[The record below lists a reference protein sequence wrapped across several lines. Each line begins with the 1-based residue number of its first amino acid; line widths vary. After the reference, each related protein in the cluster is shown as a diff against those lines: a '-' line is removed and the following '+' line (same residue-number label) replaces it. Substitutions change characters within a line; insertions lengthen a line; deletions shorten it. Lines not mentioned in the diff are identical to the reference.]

1 MRDIAVRQTMLR
13 VMSNRCEVSG
23 LLAVAFIAIGLG
35 LIFAAF
41 ALVFDFKG
49 FRTRQVQRDKRVN
62 RWLHKRHLWF
72 NDQREYHSRY
82 FIQAGI
88 ATFMGLVVI
97 AGSVDGLI
105 TC

>member
-1 MRDIAVRQTMLR
+1 MKTTACARGGDVSIIARRSRLTPT
-13 VMSNRCEVSG
+13 
-23 LLAVAFIAIGLG
+23 ATP
-35 LIFAAF
+35 F

-62 RWLHKRHLWF
+62 RWLYERHLWF

-97 AGSVDGLI
+97 AGSVQGLI